1 MVDILGNKRE
11 NEGAKH
17 NKTKLNARKWKVKMV
32 FLILVIYTLKI
43 TNDDNHG
50 IWQVTWTSNPLNE
63 ACNPQKE
70 WMRKIG
76 VEKK

>member
-17 NKTKLNARKWKVKMV
+17 NKTKLNARKRKVKMV

-50 IWQVTWTSNPLNE
+50 I
-63 ACNPQKE
+63 
-70 WMRKIG
+70 
-76 VEKK
+76 